1 LTLVTGIK
9 YLTNNKGLAM
19 KGKILFLFAIVSWSL
34 LSCPLPAKAQQILKG
49 QLRLADSSFVQIVRT
64 TDGSSNVGRITQID
78 SVNILL
84 QTEVTV
90 ITIPIAKITEIKES
104 PLGSMVNGEYW
115 FPNPN
120 ATRLFFGPT
129 AHMLKAGEGYFS
141 DTYIFFPQVVV
152 GITDYLTLGG
162 GMSLFPGGEMDG
174 QLFYIMPKI
183 GLALD
188 EGFHLAGGALIINI
202 PGFSNDSYNVG
213 VAYSAATVGD
223 RNRSFTAGLGYGFA
237 DGELADSPLVMLGG
251 EYRLSRRVSF
261 VSENWLF
268 PGMDQPLV
276 SGGLRFFGEGLAVDL
291 ALVNVLGEDML
302 VPGIPFIDFVYNF

>member
-1 LTLVTGIK
+1 MYRKIIFALVIIFCVLSP
-9 YLTNNKGLAM
+9 YL
-19 KGKILFLFAIVSWSL
+19 S
-34 LSCPLPAKAQQILKG
+34 PANAQPALKG
-49 QLRLADSSFVQIVRT
+49 RLRLADSSFVQIVRT

-78 SVNILL
+78 SLNILL
-84 QTEVTV
+84 QTDVTV

-104 PLGSMVNGEYW
+104 PVGSKVNGEYW

-141 DTYIFFPQVVV
+141 DTYIFFPQAVV
-152 GITDYLTLGG
+152 GVTDFLTLGG
-162 GMSLFPGGEMDG
+162 GMSLFPGGGMSE
-174 QLFYIMPKI
+174 QLFYIMPKV

-188 EGFHLAGGALIINI
+188 DKFHLAGGALVINL
-202 PGFSNDSYNVG
+202 PGFSDESYTVG
-213 VAYSAATVGD
+213 VMYSAATIGD

-237 DGELADSPLVMLGG
+237 DDELTDRPMVMVGG

-291 ALVNVLGEDML
+291 ALINVLGEDMFL
-302 VPGIPFIDFVYNF
+302 PGLPFIDFVYNF

>member
-1 LTLVTGIK
+1 MTR
-9 YLTNNKGLAM
+9 
-19 KGKILFLFAIVSWSL
+19 KIIFFFVVASCSLFLGLYQANAK
-34 LSCPLPAKAQQILKG
+34 PALKG
-49 QLRLADSSFVQIVRT
+49 RLRLADSSFVQIVRT

-78 SVNILL
+78 SVYILL
-84 QTEVTV
+84 QTDVTG
-90 ITIPIAKITEIKES
+90 ITIPIAKIIEIKES
-104 PLGSMVNGEYW
+104 PLGSMMNGEYW
-115 FPNPN
+115 FSNPN

-152 GITDYLTLGG
+152 EITDFLTLGG

-183 GLALD
+183 GLAMD

-202 PGFSNDSYNVG
+202 PGFGNDSYNVG
-213 VAYSAATVGD
+213 VVYSAVTVGD

-237 DGELADSPLVMLGG
+237 DGELADSPMVMLGG

-291 ALVNVLGEDML
+291 ALINVLGDDML